1 MKIVHL
7 WNMAEYEC
15 GKWRSM
21 YNVML
26 ARSHRMP
33 TKVTMVEAVNPI
45 ANSIITLRSDPKA
58 ITAMK

>member
-1 MKIVHL
+1 
-7 WNMAEYEC
+7 MAEYEC